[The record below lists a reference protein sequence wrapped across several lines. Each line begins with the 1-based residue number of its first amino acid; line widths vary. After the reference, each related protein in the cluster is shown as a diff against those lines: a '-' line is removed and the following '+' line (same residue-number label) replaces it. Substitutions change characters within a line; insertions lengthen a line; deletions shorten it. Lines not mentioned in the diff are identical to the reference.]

1 MTTFPLFLYCT
12 VALVSPHY
20 TTALLPAHE
29 EVMILPHATNEEY
42 LTISHTNVALI
53 DTAMHSVQQDI
64 HQMRHVINFTKRH
77 ACVEGQQ
84 TVSNTVSNDTVICT
98 KAQILMNLLKE
109 AEEVAAA
116 LDLDTYNF
124 HRQRFSS
131 REVASL
137 LLQGVGLLGA
147 AISFTYITYFAVA
160 SVFVTGVLMFEI
172 VMDLPL
178 LIAKAMYIPF
188 FFIGE

>member
-1 MTTFPLFLYCT
+1 
-12 VALVSPHY
+12 
-20 TTALLPAHE
+20 
-29 EVMILPHATNEEY
+29 MILPHATNEEY

-124 HRQRFSS
+124 H
-131 REVASL
+131 
-137 LLQGVGLLGA
+137 
-147 AISFTYITYFAVA
+147 
-160 SVFVTGVLMFEI
+160 
-172 VMDLPL
+172 
-178 LIAKAMYIPF
+178 
-188 FFIGE
+188 